1 MQRTATNTVGDLPGL
16 ERGLG
21 QQLIACLNGS
31 LATLTDLVTAYKQ
44 AHWNVL
50 GPDFAALH
58 ELFEQFAIETR
69 AYTDLVAERATALGG
84 AAHGTLQAAAQA
96 TTLPPFP
103 PDERVQTR
111 LLEELAQRLDRVV
124 ADVREAID
132 AAADEPVTQDLYIEV
147 AQGLEK
153 QRWMLRAHLARPG
166 DNGPV
171 A

>member
-1 MQRTATNTVGDLPGL
+1 MQRTATTSVGELPGL

-21 QQLIACLNGS
+21 QRLIARLNGS

-58 ELFEQFAIETR
+58 ELFEQFAVETR
-69 AYTDLVAERATALGG
+69 TYTDLVAERATTLGG

-103 PDERVQTR
+103 LDERDQTR
-111 LLEELAQRLDRVV
+111 LLEELAQRLDRII
-124 ADVREAID
+124 ADVREALDD
-132 AAADEPVTQDLYIEV
+132 AGDEPVTEDLYIEV
-147 AQGLEK
+147 ARGLEK

-166 DNGPV
+166 GNGP
-171 A
+171 AA